1 MSSYTIQESPLGTF
15 ALTINNQL
23 IIQSTDRTDCERVMT
38 ALEHRGHAERVLKAT
53 YYDANSNEI
62 RDGIDVQ

>member
-23 IIQSTDRTDCERVMT
+23 IAQASDRATLERM
-38 ALEHRGHAERVLKAT
+38 KAGFE
-53 YYDANSNEI
+53 NSNHADRAEQNTNNNTTK
-62 RDGIDVQ
+62 DGIEPR